1 MEREPGRIERLLDL
15 FGGAAASALV
25 RQWAS
30 QVDAGLTVA
39 GVPAGVAREVRHD
52 LGWLAEVADR
62 RKPFM
67 AITHCLCG
75 EP

>member
-1 MEREPGRIERLLDL
+1 M
-15 FGGAAASALV
+15 FGGAAARV
-25 RQWAS
+25 VGDQM
-30 QVDAGLTVA
+30 DARLRTA
-39 GVPAGVAREVRHD
+39 GVPPSVLNGVQRD